1 MGKDRKILI
10 TGSDGL
16 VGSALKNILDNGPH
30 VFHTKKDVDLLD
42 SEKTKDY
49 FNYHI
54 KHNGINTIIHCAAKV
69 GGVQANMNNNKQFF
83 IENFIMNNNVMLCSL
98 KNEIPEFV
106 NLLSTCIFPDQN
118 TTFPLTVDQIYAGP
132 PHESNHGYAYSK
144 RLSGIQTE
152 FINKVLKSNWIS
164 IVPTNI
170 YGKYDNFH
178 LDYGHIV
185 PAMIHRS
192 FLCKQNSEPLT
203 IWGDGSPLRQLIYSD
218 DLAKL
223 ILWSLDEWKFDK
235 PFMAVNPNEHTI
247 LEIGKT
253 ICKKIG
259 LSCENLIFDDTKPK
273 GQFKK
278 TASTDV
284 PHNFEFTS
292 LDTGIEETVNW
303 FLNNY
308 SNLRR

>member
-1 MGKDRKILI
+1 MYKDRKILI

-16 VGSALKNILDNGPH
+16 VGSALKSILTNGSH

-42 SEKTKDY
+42 TEKTKDY

-69 GGVQANMNNNKQFF
+69 GGIQANMSNNKGFF
-83 IENFIMNNNVMLCSL
+83 IENFVMNNNVMTCAFQ
-98 KNEIPEFV
+98 NEIPEFV
-106 NLLSTCIFPDQN
+106 NLLSTCIFPDEN
-118 TTFPLTVDQIYAGP
+118 ISLPLTIDQINNGP
-132 PHESNHGYAYSK
+132 PHKSNHGYAYAK
-144 RLSGIQTE
+144 RISGIQIET
-152 FINKVLKSNWIS
+152 INNVLKSNWIS

-170 YGKYDNFH
+170 YGKHDNFN

-192 FLCKQNSEPLT
+192 YLCKQNSQPLT

-223 ILWSLDEWKFDK
+223 ILWTLDKWKIDT
-235 PFMAVNPNEHTI
+235 PFMAVNPKEHTI
-247 LEIGKT
+247 QEISEI

-259 LSCENLIFDDTKPK
+259 ISSENLIYDQTKPK

-278 TASTDV
+278 TATTDA
-284 PHNFEFTS
+284 PLDFQFTS
-292 LDTGIEETVNW
+292 LEIGIEETVNW
-303 FLNNY
+303 FIDNY
-308 SNLRR
+308 PNLRK